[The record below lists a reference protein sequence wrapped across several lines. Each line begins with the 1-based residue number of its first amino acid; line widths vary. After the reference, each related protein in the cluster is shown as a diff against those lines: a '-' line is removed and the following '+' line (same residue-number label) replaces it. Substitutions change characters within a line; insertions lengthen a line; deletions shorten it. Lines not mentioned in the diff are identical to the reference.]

1 MSHWFR
7 GELPVIKPVDAID
20 LSLLSLSHTYQFN
33 PRYNYFILFICNKIF
48 KNISFFFLLLQVLV
62 AARSGSSISLA
73 ARRIFSCGVRVVECR
88 FLVPA
93 CII

>member
-20 LSLLSLSHTYQFN
+20 FSLLSLSHTYQFN

-48 KNISFFFLLLQVLV
+48 KNIYFF
-62 AARSGSSISLA
+62 
-73 ARRIFSCGVRVVECR
+73 
-88 FLVPA
+88 
-93 CII
+93 